1 MTRTTTDQD
10 THMRDQQP
18 AQHSYRLSPEQA
30 PHALVDHDATV
41 NVEIDGKPTQALRG
55 DTVASALLATGSRSA
70 ANSMYWNR
78 PRGVFTAG
86 VEEPNSLVHLS
97 PRHTGDVEESMMTS
111 TTVPVTNGLKA
122 TQLRGLGTLDPAQD
136 QAYYD
141 HVHVHTDVLV
151 VGAGPAGLSA
161 AANAAASGARVMLMD
176 EKPWAGGSL
185 LDAPY
190 EVIDGVPAPQWINDT
205 VTKLSATDDVD
216 ILTDTTVS
224 GIYDENYAIAVQRR
238 THHLDENPGEG
249 ISRERIW
256 HVRADQVVLATGAH
270 ERPLVFANNDRPGIM
285 LASAVRTYLNR
296 YAVRAGQHIAVFT
309 TNDSVYPMVS
319 ELAATGGVVAVID
332 ARSCASA
339 AAQQAVSEGVNV
351 LIGSAV
357 IDTHAGDDHELNAV
371 TVAPLNG
378 GTLDMSKAQ
387 RLEVDTLAVSGGWSP
402 VVHLHSGR
410 NGRIDWDAQLQGF
423 IAVESVDGMHL
434 AGALSGKYC
443 TATALTTGATA
454 GAAAA
459 TAAGYQTQAQ
469 AARAMRRPYG
479 PVQPLWL
486 VPSPAGEA
494 PAHYDNHFVDL
505 QRDQTVT
512 DILHS
517 TGAGMYSV
525 EHVKRY
531 TSIATGA
538 DQGKTSGVP
547 TIGVMA
553 NILGVEDLSEIGTTT
568 FRPPFTPVGF
578 AALAGRRRG
587 KLFEVART
595 TPIHSAHVAAGAVF
609 EDVGQW
615 KRARYY
621 PQGHETM
628 DEAVYRECAAVR
640 NSVGMF
646 DGSTLGKIELRGQ
659 DVPEFLNR
667 IYTNG
672 YVKLKVGMG
681 RYGVMCTPDGMI
693 FDDGVTLRLA
703 EDRYFMHT
711 TTSGAAEVLD
721 WIEEW
726 LQTEWPELDVF
737 ATSVTEQY
745 ATVAVVGPKS
755 RNVLQKL
762 APHEDFSAEGF
773 KFMAFRDIT
782 LASGIP
788 VRASRISFSG
798 ELAWELAV
806 ESFYAMAVWEAVAQA
821 GAEFNITPYGTETMH
836 VLRAEKGFIVVG
848 QETDG
853 TVTPQD
859 AGMEWIV
866 SKHKDF
872 IGKRSFSRA
881 DNVREDRKQL
891 VSVLPDDPTFRL
903 AEGEALVAMDT
914 PIDVAAGPVPQEG
927 WVTASYNSPAL
938 GRTFGLALIKNGFD
952 RVGESLKAL
961 VDGEVVTMKI
971 GPTVLYD
978 AQGARR
984 DG

>member
-1 MTRTTTDQD
+1 MTHTPTDQVTQTTDG
-10 THMRDQQP
+10 RSGNY
-18 AQHSYRLSPEQA
+18 AYRLTPEQA
-30 PHALVDHDATV
+30 PHAVVDHNDPVDATV
-41 NVEIDGKPTQALRG
+41 DGNKVPALRG
-55 DTVASALLATGSRSA
+55 DMVASALLASGTRSA

-78 PRGVFTAG
+78 PRGVFAAG

-97 PRHTGDVEESMMTS
+97 PRHVGDIEESMLTS
-111 TTVPVTNGLKA
+111 TTVPVTNGIAA
-122 TQLRGLGTLDPAQD
+122 TQLRGLGTLDPAED

-151 VGAGPAGLSA
+151 VGAGPAGLTA

-190 EVIDGVPAPQWINDT
+190 ETIDGVSAPQWIDATLAQLN
-205 VTKLSATDDVD
+205 SAEDVEV
-216 ILTDTTVS
+216 LADTTVT
-224 GIYDENYAIAVQRR
+224 GVYDENYAIAVQRR
-238 THHLDENPGEG
+238 THHLDEAPGEG

-256 HVRADQVVLATGAH
+256 HVRANQIVLATGAH
-270 ERPLVFANNDRPGIM
+270 ERPLIFKNNDRPGIM
-285 LASAVRTYLNR
+285 LASAVRAYLNR
-296 YAVRAGQHIAVFT
+296 YAVRAGKQIAVFT
-309 TNDSVYPMVS
+309 TNDSVYPLVS
-319 ELAATGGVVAVID
+319 ELANTGGVVAVID
-332 ARSCASA
+332 ARSSASV
-339 AAQQAVSEGVNV
+339 AAQQAAADGVNV

-357 IDTHAGDDHELNAV
+357 IDTHAGEDNELNAI

-378 GTLDMSKAQ
+378 TIDTSKAQ
-387 RLEVDTLAVSGGWSP
+387 RIEVDTLAVSGGWSP
-402 VVHLHSGR
+402 VVHLHSQR
-410 NGRIDWDAQLQGF
+410 NGRIDWNDSLQGF
-423 IAVESVDGMHL
+423 VAVESVDDMRL
-434 AGALSGKYC
+434 AGALTGNY
-443 TATALTTGATA
+443 ATASALTSGAKA

-459 TAAGYQTQAQ
+459 TAAGYPTEAK
-469 AARAMRRPYG
+469 AARAIDRPYG

-486 VPSPAGEA
+486 VPSPDGETA
-494 PAHYDNHFVDL
+494 DDYEQHFVDL
-505 QRDQTVT
+505 QRDQSVA
-512 DILHS
+512 DILRA
-517 TGAGMYSV
+517 TGAGMSSV

-531 TSIATGA
+531 TSISTGA

-553 NILGVEDLSEIGTTT
+553 NILGVEDLGSIGTTT
-568 FRPPFTPVGF
+568 FRPPYTPVGF

-587 KLFEVART
+587 NLFEVART
-595 TPIHSAHVAAGAVF
+595 TPMHSAHVAAGAVF

-621 PQGHETM
+621 PQGNETM

-640 NSVGMF
+640 DSVGMF
-646 DGSTLGKIELRGQ
+646 DGTTLGKIELRGK

-672 YVKLKVGMG
+672 YKKLKVGMG
-681 RYGVMCTPDGMI
+681 RYGLMLSADGMI

-711 TTSGAAEVLD
+711 TTSGAADVLD

-745 ATVAVVGPKS
+745 ATIAVVGPKS
-755 RNVLQKL
+755 REVMSKL
-762 APHEDFSAEGF
+762 APDEDFSAEGF
-773 KFMAFRDIT
+773 KFMEFRDIT

-788 VRASRISFSG
+788 ARASRISFSG
-798 ELAWELAV
+798 ELAWEIAV
-806 ESFYAMAVWEAVAQA
+806 DSWYGLAVWEAVAEA
-821 GAEFNITPYGTETMH
+821 GAEFNITRYGTETMH

-859 AGMEWIV
+859 IGADWILAQ
-866 SKHKDF
+866 HKDF

-903 AEGEALVAMDT
+903 EEGEALVALDT
-914 PIDVAAGPVPQEG
+914 PIDIDAGPVPQEG

-938 GRTFGLALIKNGFD
+938 GRTFGLALVKNGFD
-952 RVGESLKAL
+952 RIGDSLKAL
-961 VDGEVVTMKI
+961 VDGEEITMKI

-978 AQGARR
+978 PEGARR

>member
-1 MTRTTTDQD
+1 MTHTPTDQATQATD
-10 THMRDQQP
+10 GR
-18 AQHSYRLSPEQA
+18 AGNHSYRLTPDQA
-30 PHALVDHDATV
+30 PHAVVNHDETV
-41 NVEIDGKPTQALRG
+41 EVTIDGVATTALRG
-55 DTVASALLATGSRSA
+55 DMVASALLATGTRSA
-70 ANSMYWNR
+70 ANSLYWNR
-78 PRGVFTAG
+78 PRGVFAAG

-97 PRHTGDVEESMMTS
+97 PRHKGDVEESMMTS
-111 TTVPVTNGLKA
+111 TTVPVTNGIKA
-122 TQLRGLGTLDPAQD
+122 TQLSGLGKLDPAED

-151 VGAGPAGLSA
+151 IGAGPAGLSA

-190 EVIDGVPAPQWINDT
+190 ETIDGVTAPQWIDNT
-205 VTKLSATDDVD
+205 LAQLNTDDVEV
-216 ILTDTTVS
+216 LSDTTVT

-238 THHLDENPGEG
+238 TYHLDEDPGEG

-270 ERPLVFANNDRPGIM
+270 ERPLIFKNNDRPGIM

-296 YAVRAGQHIAVFT
+296 YAVRAGKSLAVFT
-309 TNDSVYPMVS
+309 TNDSVYPLVS

-332 ARSCASA
+332 ARSSASA

-357 IDTHAGDDHELNAV
+357 VDTHAGDDHELAAI

-378 GTLDMSKAQ
+378 KLDASKAQ
-387 RLEVDTLAVSGGWSP
+387 RIEVDTLAVSGGWSP

-410 NGRIDWDAQLQGF
+410 KGRIDWNDQLQGF
-423 IAVESVDGMHL
+423 IAVESVDNMRV
-434 AGALSGKYC
+434 AGAVTGNYS
-443 TATALTTGATA
+443 TASALTSGAKA

-459 TAAGYQTQAQ
+459 TATGYDAEAK
-469 AARAMRRPYG
+469 AARAIDRPYG

-486 VPSPAGEA
+486 VPSPDGADTDSYA
-494 PAHYDNHFVDL
+494 NHFVDL
-505 QRDQTVT
+505 QRDQTVA
-512 DILHS
+512 DILRS
-517 TGAGMYSV
+517 TGAGMSSV
-525 EHVKRY
+525 EHIKRY
-531 TSIATGA
+531 TSISTGA

-553 NILGVEDLSEIGTTT
+553 AILGVDDLSEIGTTT

-621 PQGHETM
+621 PLGAETM
-628 DEAVYRECAAVR
+628 DEAVYRESAAVR
-640 NSVGMF
+640 DSVGMF
-646 DGSTLGKIELRGQ
+646 DGSTLGKIELRGK

-672 YVKLKVGMG
+672 YVKLKEGMG
-681 RYGVMCTPDGMI
+681 RYGVMLKADGMI

-703 EDRYFMHT
+703 EDRFFIHT
-711 TTSGAAEVLD
+711 TTGGAADVLD

-755 RNVLQKL
+755 REVMQKL
-762 APHEDFSAEGF
+762 APEEDFSAEGF
-773 KFMAFRDIT
+773 KFMEFRDIT

-788 VRASRISFSG
+788 ARASRISFSG
-798 ELAWELAV
+798 ELAWEIAV
-806 ESFYAMAVWEAVAQA
+806 DSWYGLTVWEAVAEA
-821 GAEFNITPYGTETMH
+821 GKEFNITAYGTETMH

-859 AGMEWIV
+859 AGMAWIV

-872 IGKRSFSRA
+872 IGKRSFLRK
-881 DNVREDRKQL
+881 DNIREDRKQL

-903 AEGEALVAMDT
+903 EEGEALVAMDT
-914 PIDVAAGPVPQEG
+914 PIDIAAGPVPQEG

-961 VDGEVVTMKI
+961 VDGEEVTMKI

-978 AQGARR
+978 AEGARR

>member
-1 MTRTTTDQD
+1 MTHTPTDQATQTKD
-10 THMRDQQP
+10 GRP
-18 AQHSYRLSPEQA
+18 GNYSYRLTADQA
-30 PHALVDHDATV
+30 PHAVVNHNETVDVT
-41 NVEIDGKPTQALRG
+41 IDGEQTAALRG
-55 DTVASALLATGSRSA
+55 DMVASALLATGTRSA

-78 PRGVFTAG
+78 PRGVFAAG

-97 PRHTGDVEESMMTS
+97 PRHAGDVEESMMTS
-111 TTVPVTNGLKA
+111 TTVPVTNGINA
-122 TQLRGLGTLDPAQD
+122 TQLSGLGKLDPAAD

-151 VGAGPAGLSA
+151 VGAGPAGLTA

-185 LDAPY
+185 LDAPD
-190 EVIDGVPAPQWINDT
+190 ETIDGVSAPQWIDT
-205 VTKLSATDDVD
+205 ILAQLNATDDVEV
-216 ILTDTTVS
+216 LPDTTVT
-224 GIYDENYAIAVQRR
+224 GVYDENYAIAVQRR
-238 THHLDENPGEG
+238 THHLDEAPGEG

-270 ERPLVFANNDRPGIM
+270 ERPLIFKNNDRPGIM

-296 YAVRAGQHIAVFT
+296 YAVRAGQQIAVFT
-309 TNDSVYPMVS
+309 TNDSVYPLVS

-332 ARSCASA
+332 ARSSASA

-351 LIGSAV
+351 IIGSAV
-357 IDTHAGDDHELNAV
+357 IDTHAGEDHELNAI

-378 GTLDMSKAQ
+378 PLDVSKAQ

-410 NGRIDWDAQLQGF
+410 KGRVDWNDQLQGF
-423 IAVESVDGMHL
+423 VAAESVDDMRL
-434 AGALSGKYC
+434 AGALTGNYS
-443 TATALTTGATA
+443 TASALTSGATA

-459 TAAGYQTQAQ
+459 TAAGYQTEAK
-469 AARAMRRPYG
+469 AARAIDRPYG

-486 VPSPAGEA
+486 VPSPDGDTAE
-494 PAHYDNHFVDL
+494 HYDNHFVDL
-505 QRDQTVT
+505 QRDQTVA
-512 DILHS
+512 DILRS
-517 TGAGMYSV
+517 TGAGMSSV

-531 TSIATGA
+531 TSISTGA

-553 NILGVEDLSEIGTTT
+553 AILGVEDLGAIGTTT
-568 FRPPFTPVGF
+568 FRPPYTPVGF

-587 KLFEVART
+587 KLFEVARG
-595 TPIHSAHVAAGAVF
+595 TPMHSAHVDAGAVF

-621 PQGHETM
+621 PQGNETM
-628 DEAVYRECAAVR
+628 DEAVYRESAAVR

-672 YVKLKVGMG
+672 YVKLKEGMG
-681 RYGVMCTPDGMI
+681 RYGVMLKADGMI

-703 EDRYFMHT
+703 EDRYFIHT
-711 TTSGAAEVLD
+711 TTGGAAEVLE

-745 ATVAVVGPKS
+745 ATIAVVGPKS
-755 RNVLQKL
+755 RDVMNKI
-762 APHEDFSAEGF
+762 APGEDFSAEGF

-788 VRASRISFSG
+788 ARASRISFSG
-798 ELAWELAV
+798 ELAWEIAV
-806 ESFYAMAVWEAVAQA
+806 ESWYGLAVWEAVAEA
-821 GAEFNITPYGTETMH
+821 GAEFDITPYGTETMH

-859 AGMEWIV
+859 AGMEWILA
-866 SKHKDF
+866 KHKDF
-872 IGKRSFSRA
+872 IGKRSFARA

-891 VSVLPDDPTFRL
+891 VSVLPDDPAFRL
-903 AEGEALVAMDT
+903 EEGEALIATDT
-914 PIDVAAGPVPQEG
+914 PIDLAAGTISQEG
-927 WVTASYNSPAL
+927 WVTASDNSPAL

-952 RVGESLKAL
+952 RIGESLKAL
-961 VDGEVVTMKI
+961 VDGEEVTMKI
-971 GPTVLYD
+971 GPTVLFD
-978 AQGARR
+978 PEGARR

>member
-1 MTRTTTDQD
+1 MTRTPTDQ
-10 THMRDQQP
+10 TTQMREQS
-18 AQHSYRLSPEQA
+18 AQRSYRLSPDQA
-30 PHALVDHDATV
+30 PHAVVDYSDTV
-41 NVEIDGKPTQALRG
+41 DVTIDGNETQALRG
-55 DTVASALLATGSRSA
+55 DTVASALLATGTRSA

-78 PRGVFTAG
+78 PRGVFAAG

-97 PRHTGDVEESMMTS
+97 PRHDADVEESMMTS

-122 TQLRGLGTLDPAQD
+122 TQLRGLGKLDPAQD

-190 EVIDGVPAPQWINDT
+190 EVIDGVPAPQWISDT
-205 VTKLSATDDVD
+205 VTQLSATDDVD
-216 ILTDTTVS
+216 ILADTTVT
-224 GIYDENYAIAVQRR
+224 GVYDENYAIAVQRR
-238 THHLDENPGEG
+238 TYHLDEAPGEG
-249 ISRERIW
+249 ISRERVW
-256 HVRADQVVLATGAH
+256 HVRADQIVLATGAH
-270 ERPLVFANNDRPGIM
+270 ERPLIFANNDRPGIM
-285 LASAVRTYLNR
+285 LASAVRAYHNR
-296 YAVRAGQHIAVFT
+296 YAVRAGQQIAVFT

-332 ARSCASA
+332 ARSSASA

-357 IDTHAGDDHELNAV
+357 IDTEAGDDDELAAI
-371 TVAPLNG
+371 TVAPIN
-378 GTLDMSKAQ
+378 GTLDASKAQ
-387 RLEVDTLAVSGGWSP
+387 RIEVDTLAVSGGWSP

-410 NGRIDWDAQLQGF
+410 RGRIDWDAQLQGF
-423 IAVESVDGMHL
+423 IAVESVDDMRL
-434 AGALSGKYC
+434 AGALTGKYS
-443 TATALTTGATA
+443 TASALTSGAQA

-459 TAAGYQTQAQ
+459 TAAGYEAEAK
-469 AARAMRRPYG
+469 AARAIDRPYG

-486 VPSPAGEA
+486 VPSPDGEDA
-494 PAHYDNHFVDL
+494 DNYVNHYVDL
-505 QRDQTVT
+505 QRDQSVA
-512 DILHS
+512 DILRS
-517 TGAGMYSV
+517 TGAGMSSV

-531 TSIATGA
+531 TSISTGA

-547 TIGVMA
+547 AIGVMA
-553 NILGVEDLSEIGTTT
+553 TILGVDDLSEIGTTT

-587 KLFEVART
+587 KLFEVARG

-621 PQGHETM
+621 PQGNETM
-628 DEAVYRECAAVR
+628 DEAVYRETAAVR
-640 NSVGMF
+640 DSVGMF
-646 DGSTLGKIELRGQ
+646 DGSTLGKIELRGK
-659 DVPEFLNR
+659 DTPEFLNR

-672 YVKLKVGMG
+672 WVKLKVGMG
-681 RYGVMCTPDGMI
+681 RYGVMCKPDGMI

-711 TTSGAAEVLD
+711 TTSGAADVMD

-726 LQTEWPELDVF
+726 LQTEWPELDVY

-755 RNVLQKL
+755 RDVLNKL

-773 KFMAFRDIT
+773 KFMEFRDIT

-806 ESFYAMAVWEAVAQA
+806 DSWYALTIWEAVAEA

-859 AGMEWIV
+859 AAMEWIV

-903 AEGEALVAMDT
+903 EEGEALVAMDT
-914 PIDVAAGPVPQEG
+914 PLDIAAGPVPQEG

-978 AQGARR
+978 AEGARR

>member
-1 MTRTTTDQD
+1 MTHTPTDQAP
-10 THMRDQQP
+10 RAAEGQ
-18 AQHSYRLSPEQA
+18 AGNYSYRLTPDQA
-30 PHALVDHDATV
+30 PHAVVNHDETV
-41 NVEIDGKPTQALRG
+41 AVTIDGRQTQALRG
-55 DTVASALLATGSRSA
+55 DTVASALLATGTRSA
-70 ANSMYWNR
+70 ANSLYWNR
-78 PRGVFTAG
+78 PRGVFSAG

-97 PRHTGDVEESMMTS
+97 PRHAGDIEESMLTS
-111 TTVPVTNGLKA
+111 TTVPVTNGIEA
-122 TQLRGLGTLDPAQD
+122 TQLRGLGTLDPAED

-151 VGAGPAGLSA
+151 VGAGPAGLTA

-190 EVIDGVPAPQWINDT
+190 ETIDDVPAPQWIDNT
-205 VTKLSATDDVD
+205 LAKLNSSDDVEV
-216 ILTDTTVS
+216 LSDTTVT
-224 GIYDENYAIAVQRR
+224 GIYDENYAIAVERR
-238 THHLDENPGEG
+238 THHLDEHPGEG

-270 ERPLVFANNDRPGIM
+270 ERPLIFQNNDRPGIM

-296 YAVRAGQHIAVFT
+296 YAVRAGKKIAVFT
-309 TNDSVYPMVS
+309 TNDSVYPLVS

-332 ARSCASA
+332 ARSSASA

-357 IDTHAGDDHELNAV
+357 IDTHAGEDDELSAI
-371 TVAPLNG
+371 TVAPFNG
-378 GTLDMSKAQ
+378 KLDTAKAQ

-410 NGRIDWDAQLQGF
+410 NGRIDWDDQLQGF
-423 IAVESVDGMHL
+423 IAVESVDDMRL
-434 AGALSGKYC
+434 AGALVGQYSTASALASGAK
-443 TATALTTGATA
+443 A

-459 TAAGYQTQAQ
+459 TAAGFDAEPDTP
-469 AARAMRRPYG
+469 RAIDRPYG

-486 VPSPAGEA
+486 VPSPDGESA
-494 PAHYDNHFVDL
+494 EYYNNHFVDL
-505 QRDQTVT
+505 QRDQSVA
-512 DILHS
+512 DILRS
-517 TGAGMYSV
+517 TGAGMSSV

-531 TSIATGA
+531 TSISTGA

-553 NILGVEDLSEIGTTT
+553 SILGVDDLSNIGTTT
-568 FRPPFTPVGF
+568 FRPPYTPVGF

-615 KRARYY
+615 KRAWYY
-621 PQGHETM
+621 PQGNETM

-640 NSVGMF
+640 ESVGMF
-646 DGSTLGKIELRGQ
+646 DGTTLGKIELRGK

-672 YVKLKVGMG
+672 YVKLKEGMG
-681 RYGVMCTPDGMI
+681 RYGIMLKADGMI

-703 EDRYFMHT
+703 EDRFFMHT
-711 TTSGAAEVLD
+711 TTSGAADVLD

-726 LQTEWPELDVF
+726 LQTEWPELDVY

-745 ATVAVVGPKS
+745 ATIAVVGPKS
-755 RNVLQKL
+755 RDVMTKL
-762 APHEDFSAEGF
+762 APDEDFSAEGF
-773 KFMAFRDIT
+773 KFMEFRDIT

-788 VRASRISFSG
+788 ARASRISFSG
-798 ELAWELAV
+798 ELAWEIAV
-806 ESFYAMAVWEAVAQA
+806 ASWYGLAVWEAVAEA

-859 AGMEWIV
+859 IGADWILA
-866 SKHKDF
+866 KHKDF

-903 AEGEALVAMDT
+903 EEGEALVAIDT
-914 PIDVAAGPVPQEG
+914 PIDIEAGPVPQDG

-938 GRTFGLALIKNGFD
+938 GRTFGLALVKNGFD
-952 RVGESLKAL
+952 RIGESLKAL
-961 VDGEVVTMKI
+961 VDGKEVTMKI

-978 AQGARR
+978 PEGARR

>member
-1 MTRTTTDQD
+1 MTPTRADQATQTKD
-10 THMRDQQP
+10 GQTGAR
-18 AQHSYRLSPEQA
+18 SYRLTPEQA
-30 PHALVDHDATV
+30 PHAVVDHHQTV
-41 NVEIDGKPTQALRG
+41 PVTIDGDPTKALRG
-55 DTVASALLATGSRSA
+55 DTVASALLATGTRSA
-70 ANSMYWNR
+70 ADSLYWNR
-78 PRGVFTAG
+78 PRGVFAAG
-86 VEEPNSLVHLS
+86 VEEPNSLVHVS
-97 PRHTGDVEESMMTS
+97 PRHPGDVAESMMTS
-111 TTVPVTNGLKA
+111 TTVPVTTGLEA
-122 TQLRGLGTLDPAQD
+122 TQLSGLGTLDPAED

-151 VGAGPAGLSA
+151 VGAGPAGLTA
-161 AANAAASGARVMLMD
+161 AANAAASGARVLLMD

-190 EVIDGVPAPQWINDT
+190 ETIDDVAAPQWITNTLERLNTTND
-205 VTKLSATDDVD
+205 VEVLS
-216 ILTDTTVS
+216 DTTVT

-238 THHLDENPGEG
+238 THHLDEHPGDG

-256 HVRADQVVLATGAH
+256 HVRANQIVLATGAH
-270 ERPLVFANNDRPGIM
+270 ERPLIFQNNDRPGIM

-296 YAVRAGQHIAVFT
+296 YAVRAGQKIAVFT
-309 TNDSVYPMVS
+309 TNDSVYPLVA
-319 ELAATGGVVAVID
+319 ELAETGGVVAVID
-332 ARSCASA
+332 ARSSASA
-339 AAQQAVSEGVNV
+339 AAQQAASQGVNV

-357 IDTHAGDDHELNAV
+357 VDTHAGDDNELAAI
-371 TVAPLNG
+371 TVAPLH
-378 GTLDMSKAQ
+378 GTPDLSKTQ
-387 RLEVDTLAVSGGWSP
+387 RLDVDTLAVSGGWSP
-402 VVHLHSGR
+402 VVHLHSQR
-410 NGRIDWDAQLQGF
+410 HGRIDWDTQLQGF
-423 IAVESVDGMHL
+423 TAVESVDNMRL
-434 AGALSGKYC
+434 AGALTGTYC
-443 TATALTTGATA
+443 TATALTSGAKA

-459 TAAGYQTQAQ
+459 TAAGYPTEAN
-469 AARAMRRPYG
+469 APRAIDRPYG

-486 VPSPAGEA
+486 VPSPDGDDAE
-494 PAHYDNHFVDL
+494 HYGNHFVDL
-505 QRDQTVT
+505 QRDQTVA
-512 DILHS
+512 DILRS
-517 TGAGMYSV
+517 TGAGMSSV

-531 TSIATGA
+531 TSISTGA

-553 NILGVEDLSEIGTTT
+553 SILGVENPSDIGTTT

-595 TPIHSAHVAAGAVF
+595 TPMHSAHVAAGAVF

-621 PQGHETM
+621 PQGNETM
-628 DEAVYRECAAVR
+628 DEAVYRESGAVR
-640 NSVGMF
+640 ASVGMF
-646 DGSTLGKIELRGQ
+646 DGSTLGKIELRGK

-672 YVKLKVGMG
+672 YLKLKEGMG
-681 RYGVMCTPDGMI
+681 RYGIMCSADGMI

-703 EDRYFMHT
+703 PDRYFMHT

-745 ATVAVVGPKS
+745 ATIAVVGPKS
-755 RNVLQKL
+755 RDVMNKL
-762 APHEDFSAEGF
+762 APEEDFSAEAF
-773 KFMAFRDIT
+773 KFMQFKDIT

-788 VRASRISFSG
+788 ARASRISFSG
-798 ELAWELAV
+798 ELAWEITVASWYGLAV
-806 ESFYAMAVWEAVAQA
+806 WDAVAEA
-821 GAEFNITPYGTETMH
+821 GQEFAITPYGTETMH

-881 DNVREDRKQL
+881 DNQRTDRKQL

-903 AEGEALVAMDT
+903 EEGEALVHMDT
-914 PIDVAAGPVPQEG
+914 PIDIGNGMVPQEG

-952 RVGESLKAL
+952 REGETLKAL
-961 VDGEVVTMKI
+961 VNDQIVTMKI
-971 GPTVLYD
+971 GPTVLLD
-978 AQGARR
+978 AEGARR

>member
-1 MTRTTTDQD
+1 MTHTPIDQTTQTTDGRQGN
-10 THMRDQQP
+10 
-18 AQHSYRLSPEQA
+18 HSYRLNPDQA
-30 PHALVDHDATV
+30 PHAVVDHNDTVEVTLDGQPAT
-41 NVEIDGKPTQALRG
+41 ALRG
-55 DTVASALLATGSRSA
+55 DMVASALLATGTRSA

-78 PRGVFTAG
+78 PRGVFAAG

-97 PRHTGDVEESMMTS
+97 PRHAGDIEESMMTS
-111 TTVPVTNGLKA
+111 TTVPVTNGIKA
-122 TQLRGLGTLDPAQD
+122 TQLSGLGKLDPAAD

-151 VGAGPAGLSA
+151 VGAGPAGLTA

-190 EVIDGVPAPQWINDT
+190 ETIDGVPAPQWIDNT
-205 VTKLSATDDVD
+205 LAQLTAADDVEV
-216 ILTDTTVS
+216 LADTTVT
-224 GIYDENYAIAVQRR
+224 GVYDENYAIAVQRR
-238 THHLDENPGEG
+238 TYHLDEDPGEG
-249 ISRERIW
+249 ISRERVW

-270 ERPLVFANNDRPGIM
+270 ERPIIFKNNDRPGVM

-296 YAVRAGQHIAVFT
+296 YAVRAGKQIAVFT
-309 TNDSVYPMVS
+309 TNDSVYPLVS

-332 ARSCASA
+332 ARSSASA

-351 LIGSAV
+351 IIGSAV
-357 IDTHAGDDHELNAV
+357 VDTHAGEDNELNAI

-378 GTLDMSKAQ
+378 ALDLSKAQ

-410 NGRIDWDAQLQGF
+410 RGRIDWDAQLQGF
-423 IAVESVDGMHL
+423 VAVESVENMRL
-434 AGALSGKYC
+434 AGALNGKYS
-443 TATALTTGATA
+443 TASALTSGAKA

-459 TAAGYQTQAQ
+459 TAAGYAAEAQ
-469 AARAMRRPYG
+469 AARAIDRPYG

-486 VPSPAGEA
+486 VPSPDGEA
-494 PAHYDNHFVDL
+494 PEDYDNHFVDL
-505 QRDQTVT
+505 QRDQTVA
-512 DILHS
+512 DILRS
-517 TGAGMYSV
+517 TGAGMSSV

-531 TSIATGA
+531 TSISTGA

-553 NILGVEDLSEIGTTT
+553 SILGVEDLGEIGTTT
-568 FRPPFTPVGF
+568 FRPPYTPVGF

-587 KLFEVART
+587 NLFEVARG
-595 TPIHSAHVAAGAVF
+595 TPMHSAHVAAGAVF

-621 PQGHETM
+621 PQGNETM

-640 NSVGMF
+640 DSVGMF
-646 DGSTLGKIELRGQ
+646 DGSTLGKIELRGK

-672 YVKLKVGMG
+672 YVKLKEGMG
-681 RYGVMCTPDGMI
+681 RYGVMLKPDGMI

-703 EDRYFMHT
+703 EDRFFMHT
-711 TTSGAAEVLD
+711 TTGGAADVLD

-737 ATSVTEQY
+737 ASSVTEQY
-745 ATVAVVGPKS
+745 ATIAVVGPKS
-755 RNVLQKL
+755 RDVMNKL
-762 APHEDFSAEGF
+762 APGEDFSAEGF
-773 KFMAFRDIT
+773 KFMEFRDIT

-788 VRASRISFSG
+788 ARASRISFSG
-798 ELAWELAV
+798 ELAWEIAV
-806 ESFYAMAVWEAVAQA
+806 ESWYGMAVWEAVAEA

-859 AGMEWIV
+859 VGMEWILA
-866 SKHKDF
+866 KHKDF
-872 IGKRSFSRA
+872 IGKRSFLRA

-891 VSVLPDDPTFRL
+891 VSVLPDDPAFRL
-903 AEGEALVAMDT
+903 EEGEALVALDT
-914 PIDVAAGPVPQEG
+914 PLDIEAGPVSQDG

-961 VDGEVVTMKI
+961 VDGEEVTMKI
-971 GPTVLYD
+971 GPTVLLD
-978 AQGARR
+978 PEGARR